1 VNDTKFSAA
10 KPYRYFI
17 LDGRIFLLHCVVHYL
32 VTTYDCALI
41 SVDYGLLL
49 GLPSVKRLNG
59 CVCVC
64 VPSVKYLIKPFCFM
78 VQDPVDSLTRNWR
91 TFILMSLK

>member
-1 VNDTKFSAA
+1 MNDTKFSAA

-49 GLPSVKRLNG
+49 GLPSVK
-59 CVCVC
+59 
-64 VPSVKYLIKPFCFM
+64 YLIRPFCFM